1 MIKLF
6 YQIEE
11 VKNQESQIE
20 KLTKEKNEMDVQM
33 KNFKPEEIPI
43 KKESAELLENYVK
56 TLDDLNIAN
65 EKIKTFQEKN
75 VKFLLTINY

>member
-1 MIKLF
+1 
-6 YQIEE
+6 
-11 VKNQESQIE
+11 
-20 KLTKEKNEMDVQM
+20 MDVQI
-33 KNFKPEEIPI
+33 KNFKREKMIEEIHR